1 MERMNSEEK
10 IRQADLRS
18 LRIIHYPDP
27 RLAEAATP
35 ISQFNEELSRL
46 AERMF
51 EVMLSGGGV
60 GLAAPQVGLTVR
72 LFVASPTADPE
83 DRRVYVNSR
92 IISAEGWQED
102 EEGCLSAPGVIG
114 KVKRR
119 QVVVL
124 EAQDLTGEHFQEA
137 GEGLLARIFQ
147 HESDHLDGRLILDR
161 MGSVAR
167 LTNRRQIRD
176 LEEQFGQA

>member
-1 MERMNSEEK
+1 MNSEEK
-10 IRQADLRS
+10 IKQADLQS
-18 LRIIHYPDP
+18 LRIIHYPDV
-27 RLAEAATP
+27 RLAEASSL

-51 EVMLSGGGV
+51 ELMFAAHGV
-60 GLAAPQVGLTVR
+60 GLAAPQVAVTVR
-72 LFVASPTADPE
+72 LFVASPTAEPE

-102 EEGCLSAPGVIG
+102 EEGCLSVPGVTC

-119 QVVVL
+119 QAVVL
-124 EAQDLTGEHFQEA
+124 EAQDLTGQRFQET
-137 GEGLLARIFQ
+137 GEGLLARVFQ
-147 HESDHLDGRLILDR
+147 HESDHLDGQLILDR

-167 LTNRRQIRD
+167 LANRRQIRD
-176 LEEQFGQA
+176 MEDQFGQV